1 MRHIRQMIDRRI
13 YDTAASLQL
22 ATVRWTGRDGVAYTG
37 EIWQTRLG
45 RYFTTTRWTEPG
57 RHGRR
62 LHELGPLTFGDA
74 ERLLGTI
81 GKPGGLQGEVLIDP
95 FADGAEA
102 AFAELRL
109 RLPATLKHRVDM
121 TARRAGVSV
130 NRWLLRTVE
139 AALATQPGVGPM
151 ISMSGGP
158 S

>member
-1 MRHIRQMIDRRI
+1 MRHIRQVIDRRI

-22 ATVRWTGRDGVAYTG
+22 ATVRWTGRDGVSYSA
-37 EIWQTRLG
+37 EVWQTRLG

-62 LHELGPLTFGDA
+62 LHEVGPLAFGDA

-81 GKPGGLQGEVLIDP
+81 GKPGGLEGEVFVDP

-130 NRWLLRTVE
+130 NKWLLRTVE
-139 AALATQPGVGPM
+139 AALAA
-151 ISMSGGP
+151 
-158 S
+158 